1 MINQAIIYKPK
12 EVWHR
17 EREQKGALDVMWGGA
32 YEIDFKY
39 GMKSGVRDKKM
50 GEPSGK
56 EEQGM
61 TEG

>member
-1 MINQAIIYKPK
+1 M
-12 EVWHR
+12 
-17 EREQKGALDVMWGGA
+17 GGGA
-32 YEIDFKY
+32 YEIDFKD

>member
-1 MINQAIIYKPK
+1 MAQRKGL
-12 EVWHR
+12 
-17 EREQKGALDVMWGGA
+17 ERRPGWRGGA
-32 YEIDFKY
+32 YEIDFK
-39 GMKSGVRDKKM
+39 GGLKPGVRDKKM